1 MSTVSLRLPNSIH
14 NRVKELA
21 KLDGVSINQFISVA
35 LTEKVSVLNAADYLK
50 ERADRGSLEKFRSV
64 LDKVSNR
71 EPEEFDGIAE

>member
-35 LTEKVSVLNAADYLK
+35 LTEKVSVLNAVDYLEK
-50 ERADRGSLEKFRSV
+50 RASRGNVEKFRSV

-71 EPEEFDGIAE
+71 EPESFDRITE